1 LATVLLAVFEY
12 AVFCS
17 DSVSSDSSATEQR
30 QATSTVDAVPQKKH
44 SSEQY
49 KATPKWLM
57 EYNTGMDLA

>member
-1 LATVLLAVFEY
+1 
-12 AVFCS
+12 VFCS